1 MRERVDKGQITESH
15 VSQAEEFG
23 MHRGA
28 NKKPPMV
35 LNRVRLSSL
44 LHFIKNLLVE
54 AGKVGLETWPRHR
67 DLLDKN

>member
-1 MRERVDKGQITESH
+1 MRERVDKGQITESR

-23 MHRGA
+23 MHRSA
-28 NKKPPMV
+28 NRKPPMV

-54 AGKVGLETWPRHR
+54 VGRLAWRLGQGTGIY
-67 DLLDKN
+67 

>member
-28 NKKPPMV
+28 SKKPPMV

-44 LHFIKNLLVE
+44 LHFIKNLLE
-54 AGKVGLETWPRHR
+54 VGRLAWRLGQGTGIY
-67 DLLDKN
+67 